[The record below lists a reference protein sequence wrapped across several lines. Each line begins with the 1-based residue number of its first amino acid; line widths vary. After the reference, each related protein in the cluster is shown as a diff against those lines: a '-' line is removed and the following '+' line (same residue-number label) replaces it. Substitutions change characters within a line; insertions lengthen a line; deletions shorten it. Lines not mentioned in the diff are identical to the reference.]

1 MKEVP
6 RPVIILALLL
16 TVALFGY
23 LLWHVQR
30 GDVVKPYDQYLDQLD
45 IEADKPQPAGQN
57 ITP

>member
-6 RPVIILALLL
+6 RPIIILALLL
-16 TVALFGY
+16 AVTLFGY

-30 GDVVKPYDQYLDQLD
+30 GDVVKPNEQYLDQLD
-45 IEADKPQPAGQN
+45 IETDNPQPAGRN